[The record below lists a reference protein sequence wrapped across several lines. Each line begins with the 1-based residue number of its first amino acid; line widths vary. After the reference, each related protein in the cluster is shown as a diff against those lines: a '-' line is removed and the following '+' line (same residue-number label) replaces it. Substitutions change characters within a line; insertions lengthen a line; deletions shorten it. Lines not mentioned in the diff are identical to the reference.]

1 MKPQIIITPGGEELV
16 VLPKADFEALVAAS
30 ESLGED
36 DADAAVFDARMADLQ
51 AGRDQRLPVPVSAAL
66 LRGESLLKAL
76 RNWRDVTQVELSFRT
91 GLTQGYISDLEA
103 GHRKGTRE
111 TLSQLAE
118 ALGVDAAWLNE

>member
-103 GHRKGTRE
+103 GRRKGTRE
-111 TLSQLAE
+111 TLSQLAA
-118 ALGVDAAWLNE
+118 ALGVDAAWLTE